1 MLCMKDGSIMIK
13 MTFYREQK
21 CEYELKNNSI
31 YLGIVQVLQLAWLIE
46 EHLDLGPT
54 MYRHIFTPTSPA

>member
-1 MLCMKDGSIMIK
+1 MIK
-13 MTFYREQK
+13 MAFNREQT

-31 YLGIVQVLQLAWLIE
+31 YFGTVNFCQVQLVGLIE

-54 MYRHIFTPTSPA
+54 GLTGFKK